1 MLVEYAGG
9 EAYYNWLIGSFEILN
24 RYLLMLLFFNI
35 PVEVAVLHPICGTTP
50 SADGVSIIER
60 LLNCKLLGSSE
71 YLKYADPIN
80 ILP

>member
-1 MLVEYAGG
+1 ML
-9 EAYYNWLIGSFEILN
+9 S
-24 RYLLMLLFFNI
+24 
-35 PVEVAVLHPICGTTP
+35 EVLAFVLHPIRGTTP

-71 YLKYADPIN
+71 YLKYPDSIN